1 MGDRVVCGYLIVRRP
16 EANFDEARKT
26 VSEHQPSVPNINGK
40 YYSGVDRMPWAD
52 ITEKYYARAL
62 PEQLEKTWEEV
73 QRFNG
78 AYQDICITPDIQ
90 WAIQLLEYSNR
101 EGSRNE
107 LLAIYS
113 PALEKIKGVCPAV
126 SNILWLGIDIDCPG
140 FGSQIVQGIFK
151 VPKVFPEFL
160 DLLNSKGLF
169 EEDGPII
176 DQYIQ
181 AYFEREQEANLE
193 PMSDVAMNIDRVHVW
208 RVEV

>member
-101 EGSRNE
+101 EDLVMNSWQFILQPLKRSKAYV
-107 LLAIYS
+107 LLS
-113 PALEKIKGVCPAV
+113 P
-126 SNILWLGIDIDCPG
+126 
-140 FGSQIVQGIFK
+140 IFC
-151 VPKVFPEFL
+151 
-160 DLLNSKGLF
+160 G
-169 EEDGPII
+169 
-176 DQYIQ
+176 
-181 AYFEREQEANLE
+181 
-193 PMSDVAMNIDRVHVW
+193 
-208 RVEV
+208 